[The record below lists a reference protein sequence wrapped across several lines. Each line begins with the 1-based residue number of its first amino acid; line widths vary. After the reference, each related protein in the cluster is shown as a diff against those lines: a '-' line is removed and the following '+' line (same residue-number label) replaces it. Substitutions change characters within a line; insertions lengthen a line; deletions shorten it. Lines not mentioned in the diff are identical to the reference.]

1 MLNDYATGRVA
12 KVKVKDPIILCGLLG
27 QVNWKI

>member
-1 MLNDYATGRVA
+1 MLDDCPRDRVA
-12 KVKVKDPIILCGLLG
+12 KAKAKDSIILQGLLG

>member
-1 MLNDYATGRVA
+1 MLDDCPRDRVA
-12 KVKVKDPIILCGLLG
+12 KVKVKDPIILQGLLG

>member
-1 MLNDYATGRVA
+1 MLNDCARGRVVKA
-12 KVKVKDPIILCGLLG
+12 KVKDPIIPQGLLG